1 VTNAPQLQLGAEN
14 NIEKS
19 RCLAQLQKKIHMR
32 RARGPGFSGIRA
44 DRLTRRKLAEPWF
57 AVFSGM

>member
-19 RCLAQLQKKIHMR
+19 RCLAQSQKKIHVR

-44 DRLTRRKLAEPWF
+44 DELTAASFAEPWF